1 MATQVQLRRGNTT
14 STSTFTGAVAEVT
27 IDTDKK
33 TIVVHDGST
42 AGGTPLA
49 KENSLTAI
57 FVQANSA
64 FDKANSANVLAQ
76 SAYDKANSANILAQT
91 SFDASNSASSYAN
104 SAFDKANSANTL
116 AQSAYD
122 KANSANVLAQTA
134 FDASNSASSYA
145 NSAFNVANGAA
156 FIANTDYTTISAT
169 SGVYANSI
177 TIPEITLAANGRISN
192 ITNTAIRSATTSQTG
207 IVQLEDSTTSTSTT
221 TAATPNSVKSA
232 YDLANGKFSSSG
244 GTISG
249 DVTVSG
255 NLTIVGQQVYANTQT
270 VLIKDNIVTL
280 NAAIDQTSAPVS
292 NAGIEIDRGSSANV
306 YLLWNETSDTWQY
319 TNDGSAYFNIADAG
333 RVDAAF
339 SLANGTAGIANTD
352 YTTLS
357 ASAGTYGNGT
367 FVPVITLSA
376 NGRVT
381 SVTNTAIT
389 SSGASIGDV
398 LALSIALG

>member
-27 IDTDKK
+27 VDTDKK

-42 AGGTPLA
+42 AGGIPLA
-49 KENSLTAI
+49 KESNLTAI

-76 SAYDKANSANILAQT
+76 SAYDKANSANILAQ
-91 SFDASNSASSYAN
+91 N
-104 SAFDKANSANTL
+104 
-116 AQSAYD
+116 
-122 KANSANVLAQTA
+122 A

-156 FIANTDYTTISAT
+156 YVANTDYTTISAT
-169 SGVYANSI
+169 AGVYANSI
-177 TIPEITLAANGRISN
+177 TVPEITLSANGRVSN

-221 TAATPNSVKSA
+221 NAATPNSVKSA
-232 YDLANGKFSSSG
+232 YDLASGKFSSSG

-270 VLIKDNIVTL
+270 VLIKDNIITL
-280 NAAIDQTSAPVS
+280 NAAIDQASAPVS
-292 NAGIEIDRGSSANV
+292 NAGIEVDRGSSANV
-306 YLLWNETSDTWQY
+306 YLLWNETTDTWQY
-319 TNDGSAYFNIADAG
+319 TNDGSTYLNVADAG

-339 SLANGTAGIANTD
+339 SLANGTAGVANTD
-352 YTTLS
+352 FTNITLS
-357 ASAGTYGNGT
+357 TSQTFGNSTYY
-367 FVPVITLSA
+367 PVITVTP
-376 NGRVT
+376 NGRINVVAT
-381 SVTNTAIT
+381 QVVSDPSAI
-389 SSGASIGDV
+389 AF
-398 LALSIALG
+398 AIALG